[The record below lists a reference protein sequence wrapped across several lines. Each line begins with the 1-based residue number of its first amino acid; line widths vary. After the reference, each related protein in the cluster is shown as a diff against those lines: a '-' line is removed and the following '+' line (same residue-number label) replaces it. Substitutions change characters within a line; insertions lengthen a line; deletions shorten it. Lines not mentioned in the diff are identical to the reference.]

1 MRESLAATMSSAIQN
16 GNVDWSNIPPSFL
29 IPTVRRPSSFPTPEE
44 VRRESRERSSK
55 VLSDWEALQKI
66 IDRHEEQIQKRWR
79 QKTKIKRRQI
89 LLSAWPNMPK
99 VHRPDFEAFK
109 KANREESR
117 DAYLWPHINLED
129 MEQPR
134 PLLLLLKSRARNA
147 PHLFLHA
154 DLEASNLGQGI
165 GAVCSAFLNQYTMMF
180 AGRTLPQKYG
190 ELISWDDHDDAF
202 DWLKS
207 GWGLHPG
214 YGLLALEIQQQ
225 IYKFLLECTRQIL
238 HDITEESL
246 IADFPVLPEPTIK
259 DEGDWHSLAAVA
271 ADTPYRLP
279 AGLDLDSIITIVDG
293 KRSASE
299 DHLLALREDPGY
311 FAGVVSEYKEHR
323 QEILLDTRSKK
334 HPTLTPY
341 IHPLFWNRVLGSIVC
356 EAYMGLEVWS
366 TLHSLLVN
374 LRQLLTKYHS
384 KISPEKSLPTE
395 LYDAFIDLWF
405 ALKQFMIG
413 PVAVL
418 KMATPASP
426 PLRSLWVRDPPELGT
441 SMMTV
446 QTRESVSRSKSQ
458 TELLWILN
466 MLWDDSSPSLQV
478 GRKTLMDEL
487 ERLVQSD
494 PRNKELVSFRIAS
507 LISDL
512 AVFSE
517 CCHQIELY
525 QPWASTFENGLTER
539 KDEVRENYTKLTRGW
554 NKFLKSFEGT
564 SLGELGSTEDGRFQY
579 PVEKRRNRE
588 NVELMRLAEK
598 NLDDFWRA
606 VDAYMPVTRGMTQEN
621 AVYVMLSR
629 LSKTIQRTPE
639 WVEPQKQP
647 SKLKAPEISPAEIR
661 TELVYRTEKTTE
673 PATQAQP
680 KTKVKS
686 RGEPTKS
693 ANIVEPELN
702 AKIDDAQPLFKVDKR
717 AFKVFSTLFF
727 QPSQSSQP
735 GEIPWNDFLH
745 AMASTAFA
753 VEKLY
758 GSVWQFSPRNLD
770 VERSIQFHEP
780 HPIAK
785 IPFRIARRIGRR
797 LNRAYGWNGDMFV
810 PSS

>member
-1 MRESLAATMSSAIQN
+1 
-16 GNVDWSNIPPSFL
+16 
-29 IPTVRRPSSFPTPEE
+29 
-44 VRRESRERSSK
+44 
-55 VLSDWEALQKI
+55 
-66 IDRHEEQIQKRWR
+66 
-79 QKTKIKRRQI
+79 
-89 LLSAWPNMPK
+89 MPK

-109 KANREESR
+109 KGKRGESR
-117 DAYLWPHINLED
+117 EAYLWPHINLED

-134 PLLLLLKSRARNA
+134 PLLLLLKSRSRNA
-147 PHLFLHA
+147 PHLLLHA

-165 GAVCSAFLNQYTMMF
+165 GAIRSAFLNQYTMMF
-180 AGRTLPQKYG
+180 AGRTSPEKYG

-202 DWLKS
+202 DWLHS

-238 HDITEESL
+238 HDITDESL

-271 ADTPYRLP
+271 ADAPYRLP

-293 KRSASE
+293 KRSTSE

-311 FAGVVSEYKEHR
+311 FAGVVNEYKDHR
-323 QEILLDTRSKK
+323 QEVLLDTRGKQ

-341 IHPLFWNRVLGSIVC
+341 IHPLFWNRVLGNIVC
-356 EAYMGLEVWS
+356 EAYMELEVWS
-366 TLHSLLVN
+366 TLHTLLVN
-374 LRQLLTKYHS
+374 LRQLLSKYHH

-395 LYDAFIDLWF
+395 LYEAFLNLWF

-413 PVAVL
+413 PISVL
-418 KMATPASP
+418 KMTTPASP
-426 PLRSLWVRDPPELGT
+426 PLRSLWVRKPQELGT
-441 SMMTV
+441 SMMRV
-446 QTRESVSRSKSQ
+446 QTRENVSKSKAQ

-466 MLWDDSSPSLQV
+466 MFWDESSPILQV

-494 PRNKELVSFRIAS
+494 PKSKELVSFRIAS

-517 CCHQIELY
+517 CFHQIELY
-525 QPWASTFENGLTER
+525 QPWASTFENGLAER
-539 KDEVRENYTKLTRGW
+539 EDEVRENYIKLTRGW

-564 SLGELGSTEDGRFQY
+564 SLGELGSTEDGRFHY

-588 NVELMRLAEK
+588 NVELLRLAEE

-629 LSKTIQRTPE
+629 ISKTIQRTPE

-647 SKLKAPEISPAEIR
+647 SKPKAPEISPAEIR
-661 TELVYRTEKTTE
+661 SELVYRTEKTTE
-673 PATQAQP
+673 RATQLQP

-693 ANIVEPELN
+693 ENNVEPELN
-702 AKIDDAQPLFKVDKR
+702 PKIDDAQPLFKVDKR

-735 GEIPWNDFLH
+735 GEISWNDFLH
-745 AMASTAFA
+745 VMASTAFA

-758 GSVWQFSPRNLD
+758 GSVWQFSPRDLD

-785 IPFRIARRIGRR
+785 IPFRMARRIGRR
-797 LNRAYGWNGDMFV
+797 LNRAYGWNGDMLK
-810 PSS
+810 SYS